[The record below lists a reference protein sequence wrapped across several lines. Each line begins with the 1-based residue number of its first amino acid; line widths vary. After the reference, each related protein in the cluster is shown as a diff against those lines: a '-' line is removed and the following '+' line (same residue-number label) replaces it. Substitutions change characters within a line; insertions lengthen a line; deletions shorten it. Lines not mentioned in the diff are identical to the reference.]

1 MEMYSPVR
9 GRIIND
15 EEVLHRGV
23 RTYCMA
29 KGDLEAMLQRQFGKK
44 LEPVRTKG
52 EAQGRGRARKL
63 DENTVVF
70 FPTQKALKD

>member
-23 RTYCMA
+23 RTYRMNRE
-29 KGDLEAMLQRQFGKK
+29 DLEAMLAEQFGSN
-44 LEPVRTKG
+44 LEPVKG
-52 EAQGRGRARKL
+52 DKHKTQPREG
-63 DENTVVF
+63 EVVLF
-70 FPTQKALKD
+70 GKR

>member
-23 RTYCMA
+23 RTYRMN
-29 KGDLEAMLQRQFGKK
+29 KEDLEAMLAEQFGSK
-44 LEPVRTKG
+44 LEPVRGNKHKTLPREG
-52 EAQGRGRARKL
+52 
-63 DENTVVF
+63 VVVQF
-70 FPTQKALKD
+70 CKT

>member
-23 RTYCMA
+23 RTYRMNRA
-29 KGDLEAMLQRQFGKK
+29 DLEAMLQRQFGRK
-44 LEPVRTKG
+44 LEPVKGNKHKTPPRKG
-52 EAQGRGRARKL
+52 E
-63 DENTVVF
+63 VVLF
-70 FPTQKALKD
+70 GKR